1 MPPRHAVQTLV
12 LALSLAGIP
21 AIPAIQADITPV
33 NYPTPLAT
41 VGAISGDVV
50 NIDPVNN
57 LIQVKEAS
65 GMVQTIHVDDHVEI
79 LKRGESVK
87 LVNLDLSD
95 FVTVK
100 AK

>member
-1 MPPRHAVQTLV
+1 MPPRYAVQTLA

-21 AIPAIQADITPV
+21 VIHADITPV
-33 NYPTPLAT
+33 NYPTPLAAEGT
-41 VGAISGDVV
+41 ISGDIV

-87 LVNLDLSD
+87 LLNLDLSD
-95 FVTVK
+95 FVTIR